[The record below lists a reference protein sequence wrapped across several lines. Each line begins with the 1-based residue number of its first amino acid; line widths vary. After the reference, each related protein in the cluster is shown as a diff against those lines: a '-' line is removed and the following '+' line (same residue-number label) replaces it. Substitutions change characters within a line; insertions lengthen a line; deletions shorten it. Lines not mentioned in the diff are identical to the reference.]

1 MKIKAQI
8 GQGKLALITG
18 GSSGIGFALAD
29 NLVRQGNDVILVARR
44 KELLDKS
51 VTELRTKLQTPGQK
65 VEGIQADVA
74 DWEQVEALAMEVTN
88 GGAIPDLLIN
98 CAGVVQPGYVQ
109 DLDVE
114 RFHWMMDI
122 NYYGTVHVVKAFLPE
137 MMKRKSGYLINI
149 SSAAGYYGVFGY
161 TGYSA
166 SKFAVRGFSDT
177 LRWEMAPHKIGV
189 SLVYPA
195 DTDTPQLAYDNKH
208 KPIETKTITEN
219 GGTMTADEVAK
230 EIIKAATR
238 GKYLIV
244 PGIQNKVLYFFSNH
258 FGGKVLDWL
267 AQVALSL
274 VAKAKVKKSSQ

>member
-18 GSSGIGFALAD
+18 GSSGIGFALAE

-51 VTELRTKLQTPGQK
+51 VAELRTKLQTPGQK
-65 VEGIQADVA
+65 VEGLQVDVA
-74 DWEQVEALAMEVTN
+74 DWEQVEALAKEVTN

-98 CAGVVQPGYVQ
+98 SAGVVQPGYVQ
-109 DLDVE
+109 ELDVE

-122 NYYGTVHVVKAFLPE
+122 NYYGTIHVIKAFLPG
-137 MMKRKSGYLINI
+137 MINRKSGFIINI

-161 TGYSA
+161 TAYSG
-166 SKFAVRGFSDT
+166 SKYAVRGFTDA
-177 LRWEMAPHKIGV
+177 LRWEMAPYKIGV

-195 DTDTPQLAYDNKH
+195 DTDTPQLEYDNKH
-208 KPIETKTITEN
+208 KPPETKAISEN
-219 GGTMTADEVAK
+219 GGMMTADDVAK
-230 EIIKAATR
+230 IILQAVTR
-238 GKYLIV
+238 GKKVIV
-244 PGIQNKVLYFFSNH
+244 PGAVNHVLFQLSNH

-267 AQVALSL
+267 AQYALNR
-274 VAKAKVKKSSQ
+274 VDNKK

>member
-18 GSSGIGFALAD
+18 GSSGIGYAAAEV
-29 NLVRQGNDVILVARR
+29 LVKQGTSVILAARR
-44 KELLDKS
+44 KELLDQR
-51 VTELRTKLQTPGQK
+51 VNELKALVQSPNQT
-65 VEGIQADVA
+65 VDGIPTDVA
-74 DWEQVEALAMEVTN
+74 NWENVQRMARELLDDGVV
-88 GGAIPDLLIN
+88 PDLIIN
-98 CAGVVQPGYVQ
+98 SAGVVEPGYVQ
-109 DLDVE
+109 ELDVE

-122 NYYGTVHVVKAFLPE
+122 NYYGTVHVIKAFLPG

-177 LRWEMAPHKIGV
+177 LRWETAPYQIGV

-195 DTDTPQLAYDNKH
+195 DTDTPQLAYDNMH
-208 KPIETKTITEN
+208 KPTETKAISEN

-230 EIIKAATR
+230 IIIKAATR
-238 GKYLIV
+238 GEYLIV